1 MFGQK
6 GNLRKHERVHT
17 GEKPHECKLC
27 GKCFSDV
34 EKLRRHG
41 RIHTGEKPYEC
52 KQCGKCFRVAGHL
65 RSHERTHTGEKPY
78 ECRQCGKCF
87 SQAGNLRTHEK
98 KHIPSRARKNS
109 NKKERA
115 SFYLQY
121 KIKRAGGK
129 KNIDVRATRFTNN
142 QRAKGNVRNGKIK
155 GLQSTFMEN
164 NSCWIC
170 QEEMNNKAS
179 LLQHYEN
186 HMKFVCEDIS

>member
-1 MFGQK
+1 M
-6 GNLRKHERVHT
+6 RKHER
-17 GEKPHECKLC
+17 
-27 GKCFSDV
+27 
-34 EKLRRHG
+34 
-41 RIHTGEKPYEC
+41 IHAGEKPYEC
-52 KQCGKCFRVAGHL
+52 KQCGKCFSEVGSL
-65 RSHERTHTGEKPY
+65 RAHERVHTSKKPY

-87 SQAGNLRTHEK
+87 SQAGNLRAHEK

-109 NKKERA
+109 NKKEST
-115 SFYLQY
+115 SFYLQR

-129 KNIDVRATRFTNN
+129 KNIDLRATRFTNN

-164 NSCWIC
+164 TSCWIC
-170 QEEMNNKAS
+170 QEEMSNKAS